1 MWYGVSTI
9 AARMLT
15 FLLTPYLAYTL
26 TGEDGRFVIGQYG
39 YLYSLFPIMNVLY
52 TYGME
57 TSFFRFSKTEDDKRL
72 YNTQTSAMLFTTLL
86 FSLCLFLF
94 KEQVADFAKL
104 GTHIEY
110 VGWCAAIIGLDAL
123 SALPFAKLRNEN
135 RPRVY
140 AFTKVAGI
148 VVFVATIVFL
158 FSFGKTVADSN
169 PQGWFS
175 SWYHEHYGIG
185 FILYA
190 NLLQAAITLLLLY
203 KGWSSY
209 KPRIDKA
216 LLQKVMV
223 YGFPILITGFAGQ
236 INDTINRTMFIE
248 LHPGSEIENVKAI
261 GSFTMA
267 VRLAT
272 LINLMIQAFKMAAE
286 PFFFSISQDKDARPT
301 YARVMKW
308 FVILMA
314 IMFLNV
320 MLYLDVWKLFIGE
333 HIQAIHLVPVM
344 LMYYIFLGVYY
355 NLTIWYKL
363 TDKTYFGTY
372 IMLIGAAVTIIFNW
386 MLIPVWGY
394 DACAWGTLVCYG
406 VMMYLSFIWG
416 QKYYPIPYDVKG
428 MAKHL
433 GVMLLL
439 YALQAILSR
448 YINIPILRIGTGTV
462 LFASYFFYIFKQEK
476 NELKGFP
483 VIGKYI
489 R

>member
-57 TSFFRFSKTEDDKRL
+57 TSFFRFSKTEDSKQL

-86 FSLCLFLF
+86 FSFCLFLF
-94 KEQVADFAKL
+94 KEQVADIAQL
-104 GTHIEY
+104 GIHTEY

-148 VVFVATIVFL
+148 VIFVVTIVFL
-158 FSFGKTVADSN
+158 FSFGEGVANTN
-169 PQGWFS
+169 PQGWFTQ
-175 SWYHEHYGIG
+175 WYDRHYGIG

-190 NLLQAAITLLLLY
+190 NLLQATITLLLLY
-203 KGWSSY
+203 KGWKHY
-209 KPRIDKA
+209 QPRIDKA
-216 LLQKVMV
+216 ILQKVLV
-223 YGFPILITGFAGQ
+223 YGFPILITGFAGV
-236 INDTINRTMFIE
+236 INDSINRYMFIQ
-248 LHPGSEIENVKAI
+248 LNPANDIENVKAI

-272 LINLMIQAFKMAAE
+272 LINLTIQAFKMAAE
-286 PFFFSISQDKDARPT
+286 PFFFSISGDKDARPT

-314 IMFLNV
+314 LMFLNV

-333 HIQAIHLVPVM
+333 HIQAVHLVPVM
-344 LMYYIFLGVYY
+344 LMYYIFLGIYY
-355 NLTIWYKL
+355 NLTVWYKL

-372 IMLIGAAVTIIFNW
+372 IMVIGSAVTIIFNW
-386 MLIPVWGY
+386 LLIPVWGY
-394 DACAWGTLVCYG
+394 NACAWGTLVSYG
-406 VMMYLSFIWG
+406 VMMFLCFTWG
-416 QKYYPIPYDVKG
+416 QRYYPIPYDVKG
-428 MAKHL
+428 MTKHL
-433 GVMLLL
+433 FVMLLV
-439 YALQAILSR
+439 YAVQAVLSK
-448 YINIPILRIGTGTV
+448 YIDSVALRIATGTV
-462 LFASYFFYIFKQEK
+462 LFASYLFYIFKQEK
-476 NELKGFP
+476 TELKSFP